1 MDSNAP
7 GQPPHPGLQVE
18 GLDLLLDNARAFP
31 VETCK
36 TAAFGLRSKQAARLL
51 LRGKPLS
58 KQRFHEAEVECPQVI
73 SRVCWL
79 IIGFSLKQLEW
90 RSNCSRD

>member
-1 MDSNAP
+1 MRRTSRRILD
-7 GQPPHPGLQVE
+7 LQVE
-18 GLDLLLDNARAFP
+18 ALDLLLDNARAFP

-36 TAAFGLRSKQAARLL
+36 TATFGLRSKQAARLL

-58 KQRFHEAEVECPQVI
+58 KQRFHDAEVECLQEIGWVYLL
-73 SRVCWL
+73 L
-79 IIGFSLKQLEW
+79 IVLSLKQIEW